1 MGFGHDE
8 AGMMGPGGRGTDQG
22 GSVED
27 RGRREGS
34 GRDGSSRAA
43 VEMGGPRRDDREGG
57 SADGGLG
64 RRCPG
69 GDEPDAGEVVAIA
82 TWVSGEDAPALWVVP
97 GYSPAWC
104 AAGGV
109 VG

>member
-8 AGMMGPGGRGTDQG
+8 AGMMGQGGRGTDQG

-43 VEMGGPRRDDREGG
+43 VEMGGREGMIAREDQPMG
-57 SADGGLG
+57 ALGGGASGVMSLTLG
-64 RRCPG
+64 K
-69 GDEPDAGEVVAIA
+69 
-82 TWVSGEDAPALWVVP
+82 
-97 GYSPAWC
+97 
-104 AAGGV
+104 
-109 VG
+109 

>member
-8 AGMMGPGGRGTDQG
+8 AGMMGQGGRGTDQG

-43 VEMGGPRRDDREGG
+43 VEMGGAEKG
-57 SADGGLG
+57 
-64 RRCPG
+64 
-69 GDEPDAGEVVAIA
+69 
-82 TWVSGEDAPALWVVP
+82 
-97 GYSPAWC
+97 
-104 AAGGV
+104 
-109 VG
+109 